1 MLELFQSFKKENQ
14 IDLERTHKGRIMLM
28 KHYSRLGLLLGIL
41 FFVTGIQPLW
51 ADTTGY
57 FEIQNGSGGGF
68 RYSGIHKIGESS
80 FTYSL
85 LSGRLN
91 VDLNT
96 VGLISLTNITGTLTA
111 SQGTI
116 EITGGELSEQSNG
129 FASGFLD
136 YTLTGALTESGT
148 FNFLDKQE
156 CCSNAINDGPNHLT
170 LNGFTL
176 WGGNIPNQSQ
186 TALGI
191 DLVGGNYT
199 TTPEPSTMLLLGT
212 GLLALPFMRKKK
224 R

>member
-1 MLELFQSFKKENQ
+1 M
-14 IDLERTHKGRIMLM
+14 IMKRYLQ
-28 KHYSRLGLLLGIL
+28 LGFLLSTL

-57 FEIQNGSGGGF
+57 FEIQNGSGRGF
-68 RYSGIHKIGESS
+68 SYSGIHKIGESS
-80 FTYSL
+80 FTYSS

-116 EITGGELSEQSNG
+116 EITGGELSKQSNG

-136 YTLTGALTESGT
+136 YTLTGPLTESGT
-148 FNFLDKQE
+148 FNFVAQQE
-156 CCSNAINDGPNHLT
+156 CCSRTINDGPNHLT

-176 WGGNIPNQSQ
+176 WGGNSPTNG
-186 TALGI
+186 TDLGI
-191 DLVGGNYT
+191 DLVGGQYVA
-199 TTPEPSTMLLLGT
+199 TPEPSTILLFGT
-212 GLLALPFMRKKK
+212 GLLALPFLRRKKV
-224 R
+224 

>member
-1 MLELFQSFKKENQ
+1 MIKRYAQ
-14 IDLERTHKGRIMLM
+14 IGF
-28 KHYSRLGLLLGIL
+28 LLGIL

-68 RYSGIHKIGESS
+68 GYSGIHEIGSS
-80 FTYSL
+80 GFIYSS
-85 LSGRLN
+85 LSGKLF

-96 VGLISLTNITGTLTA
+96 VGLISLTNINGTLTA
-111 SQGTI
+111 LEGTI
-116 EITGGELSEQSNG
+116 EITGGELHEQPNG

-136 YTLTGALTESGT
+136 YTLTGTLNESGT
-148 FNFLDKQE
+148 FNFLARQE
-156 CCSNAINDGPNHLT
+156 CCINAIYGGPNHLT
-170 LNGFTL
+170 SDGFIL
-176 WGGNIPNQSQ
+176 WGGNTPNHGQN
-186 TALGI
+186 ALGI

-199 TTPEPSTMLLLGT
+199 TTPEPSTMFLLGS